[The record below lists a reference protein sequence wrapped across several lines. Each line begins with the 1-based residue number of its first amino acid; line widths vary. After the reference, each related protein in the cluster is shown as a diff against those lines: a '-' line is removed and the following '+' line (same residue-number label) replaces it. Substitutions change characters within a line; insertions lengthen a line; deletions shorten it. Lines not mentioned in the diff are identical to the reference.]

1 MGRAAA
7 VGSDVAWVTSDT
19 PRSEYPRSIADAI
32 VAGAPAAA
40 LRIELDRRAAIGAAL
55 AEARP
60 GDAVLIAGKG
70 HETTQTFAD
79 RTVPFDDREVAR
91 ALAGGA
97 GG

>member
-7 VGSDVAWVTSDT
+7 AGRHVAAAPRHT
-19 PRSEYPRSIADAI
+19 PRRPDPRPIPPPTP
-32 VAGAPAAA
+32 AGAPAAP
-40 LRIELDRRAAIGAAL
+40 LRNELDRRAAIGAAL

-60 GDAVLIAGKG
+60 GAAVLIAGKG